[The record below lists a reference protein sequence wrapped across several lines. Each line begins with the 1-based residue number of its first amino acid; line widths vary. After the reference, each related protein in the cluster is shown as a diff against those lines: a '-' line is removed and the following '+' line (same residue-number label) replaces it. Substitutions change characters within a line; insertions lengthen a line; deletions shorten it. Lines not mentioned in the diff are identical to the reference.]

1 MGLYPSVNSAAMA
14 YSSCPGSRMAA
25 LFFLSFRAGCNHR
38 ETWAGCI
45 VLWEAVSYTRSARTI
60 RRFSKVGI
68 GMHVCNVSMSLPR
81 TCPITHTSVGS
92 VTKTSL
98 TRYL

>member
-25 LFFLSFRAGCNHR
+25 LYLLSFRAGCNHS

-60 RRFSKVGI
+60 SRFSKVGI
-68 GMHVCNVSMSLPR
+68 GVHVCSETMSLPR
-81 TCPITHTSVGS
+81 TCPITQASVGS

>member
-1 MGLYPSVNSAAMA
+1 MLASLKLGVVFRGGVHVTESAT
-14 YSSCPGSRMAA
+14 YFSRPPTSPFTGRSEQH
-25 LFFLSFRAGCNHR
+25 L
-38 ETWAGCI
+38 T
-45 VLWEAVSYTRSARTI
+45 VWEAVSYTRSARTI
-60 RRFSKVGI
+60 KRFWKVGI
-68 GMHVCNVSMSLPR
+68 GVQVCNVTMSLPL